1 MRETLKEYGKYIIGV
16 ALIVYFIIS
25 LIFKENNFWDN
36 LDLTITITLIISVL
50 YSQIFWKYNPLEKTP
65 KIYGEYEAKF
75 ISTYD
80 KSARIMNIEI
90 KQDLLST
97 RIYMT
102 TKESQ
107 SESITSSLKKKQDS
121 WQLIY
126 SYENVP
132 NSIEREH
139 SEIHFGTCMLNII
152 NNKIKGGTYY
162 TDRKTTGD
170 INEITKLNKGE

>member
-1 MRETLKEYGKYIIGV
+1 MRENLKDYGNYIIGV
-16 ALIVYFIIS
+16 ALAIYFIIS
-25 LIFKENNFWDN
+25 LIFKENSFLDN
-36 LDLTITITLIISVL
+36 LDLTTTITLIISVL
-50 YSQIFWKYNPLEKTP
+50 YSQILWKYNPLEKTP

-80 KSARIMNIEI
+80 KSVRKMNVEI

-102 TKESQ
+102 TKESK

-152 NNKIKGGTYY
+152 NNKITDGSYY

-170 INEITKLNKGE
+170 IKDITKIN

>member
-16 ALIVYFIIS
+16 ALFVYFVIS
-25 LIFKENNFWDN
+25 LIFKGNSFLDN
-36 LDLTITITLIISVL
+36 LDLTTTITLIFCIL
-50 YSQIFWKYNPLEKTP
+50 YSQILWKYNPLEKTP
-65 KIYGEYEAKF
+65 KIFGEYEAQF

-80 KSARIMNIEI
+80 KSVRKINFEI

-102 TKESQ
+102 TKESK

-152 NNKIKGGTYY
+152 NNKVTSGTYY

-170 INEITKLNKGE
+170 IKEITKIK

>member
-1 MRETLKEYGKYIIGV
+1 MRETLKDYGKYIIGI
-16 ALIVYFIIS
+16 ALIVYFIVS
-25 LIFKENNFWDN
+25 LIFKENKFWDN
-36 LDLTITITLIISVL
+36 LDLTTTITLIISVL
-50 YSQIFWKYNPLEKTP
+50 YSQIFWRYNPLEKTP
-65 KIYGEYEAKF
+65 KIYGEYEAQF

-80 KSARIMNIEI
+80 KSIRKMNFEI

-107 SESITSSLKKKQDS
+107 SESITSSLKKKQDN

-132 NSIEREH
+132 NSIERDH
-139 SEIHFGTCMLNII
+139 SEIHFGTCILNII
-152 NNKIKGGTYY
+152 NNKITSGCYY

-170 INEITKLNKGE
+170 IKKITKIS

>member
-1 MRETLKEYGKYIIGV
+1 MRETLKDYGKYIVEI

-25 LIFKENNFWDN
+25 LIFKENTFLDN
-36 LDLTITITLIISVL
+36 LDLTTTITLIFCLL
-50 YSQIFWKYNPLEKTP
+50 YSQILWKYNPFEKTP
-65 KIYGEYEAKF
+65 KIFGEYEAQF
-75 ISTYD
+75 VSTYD
-80 KSARIMNIEI
+80 KNKRKMNFEI

-97 RIYMT
+97 RIYMI

-139 SEIHFGTCMLNII
+139 SEIHFGTCIFNIM
-152 NNKIKGGTYY
+152 NNKITSGTYY

-170 INEITKLNKGE
+170 IKEIIKIK